1 MSYIYKITASEKNT
15 EIRFI
20 SLKDYDP
27 NDSYEINGKAIGL
40 LNVDGSKIDIGWAK
54 DIPVS
59 ITLNEDKTVGY
70 VNINEINNSFNP
82 ENIEFL
88 KIQKD
93 LTIYGKNGF
102 LVLPEEQFYI
112 SNINIEEGKYYI
124 TI

>member
-1 MSYIYKITASEKNT
+1 MAYIYKITAPEKNT

-40 LNVDGSKIDIGWAK
+40 LNVDGSKIDIGWVK
-54 DIPVS
+54 DVPVS

-70 VNINEINNSFNP
+70 VNINELYTPIQDGNGILYLDDINSPINV
-82 ENIEFL
+82 
-88 KIQKD
+88 Q
-93 LTIYGKNGF
+93 
-102 LVLPEEQFYI
+102 V
-112 SNINIEEGKYYI
+112 NIEEGKYYI